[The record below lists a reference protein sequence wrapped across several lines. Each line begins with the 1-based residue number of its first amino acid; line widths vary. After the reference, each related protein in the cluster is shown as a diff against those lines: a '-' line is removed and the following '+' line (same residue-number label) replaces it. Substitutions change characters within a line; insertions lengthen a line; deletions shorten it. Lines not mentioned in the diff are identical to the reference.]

1 MICDFSQ
8 MKKQNEMLEQKLQ
21 TMKQDYMKLQM
32 KTGDFRRLLETMEE
46 TKKKNRYARLRK
58 NIAKIT
64 ASVAAVAA
72 AFVILPNTSAS
83 VAHAMNELP
92 LIGSLI
98 KVVTFRDYDY
108 ESERNI
114 AHIEVP
120 KVTQS
125 DVTGNPQVQ
134 ETLEQTLN
142 EINVDIQRITD
153 EIIAQFE
160 AYLHDEQ
167 GYQDY
172 IVKSDVLATTKDYFS
187 MKLMCYQG
195 AGSGYQWNYY
205 YTVDLKTG
213 ERLKLKDLFLEGSDY
228 LTPISE
234 NIKQQMQANMDAD
247 ENVHYWLHDEIEELN
262 FKTIYEDT
270 SFYVNE
276 RGNIVI
282 AFDEGDV
289 APMYMG
295 ALEFEIPSEVLKS
308 IRK

>member
-21 TMKQDYMKLQM
+21 TMKQDYMKPQM
-32 KTGDFRRLLETMEE
+32 QTGEFSKLLETMEE
-46 TKKKNRYARLRK
+46 AKSRNRYDRIKKGIVR
-58 NIAKIT
+58 IA
-64 ASVAAVAA
+64 ASVAAVSVAL
-72 AFVILPNTSAS
+72 VILPNTSAS

-92 LIGSLI
+92 LIGPLI
-98 KVVTFRDYDY
+98 RVVTFRDYDY

-120 KVTQS
+120 EITQS
-125 DVTGNPQVQ
+125 DVAGNPQVQ
-134 ETLEQTLN
+134 ETLEHTLN
-142 EINVDIQRITD
+142 EINVDIQRITG

-213 ERLKLKDLFLEGSDY
+213 ERLKLKDLFFEGTDY

-295 ALEFEIPSEVLKS
+295 AMEFEIPSEVLKS

>member
-46 TKKKNRYARLRK
+46 AKKKNRYARLRK

-72 AFVILPNTSAS
+72 TFVILPNTSAS

-120 KVTQS
+120 EITQS
-125 DVTGNPQVQ
+125 DVAGNPQVQ

-213 ERLKLKDLFLEGSDY
+213 ERLKLKDLFFEGSDY